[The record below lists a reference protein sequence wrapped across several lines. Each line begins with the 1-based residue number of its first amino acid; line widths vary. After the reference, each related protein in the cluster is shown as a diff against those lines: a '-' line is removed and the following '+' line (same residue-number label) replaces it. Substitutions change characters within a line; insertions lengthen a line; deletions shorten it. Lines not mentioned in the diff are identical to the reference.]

1 MPYNNPMNQSIA
13 RQVRSIDQGHINR
26 INAISETNRYDVASP
41 LESTTLHHEHVT
53 GGGGYRAATVQDMGF
68 EPTLG
73 ATPAGSK
80 KKGGGVLAAGGMSA
94 GGLSAGGQDMAGA
107 GMSAG
112 GVMTA
117 GMAPPPAPT
126 PAEVTK
132 TRKARSKKLPAPPHQ
147 TDHLAGGALLTLQ
160 DLDKMKG
167 QPPDGPR
174 EYITPQAG
182 VGAVN
187 PTGSANLSGSAL
199 PLQEG
204 KPKGGKKPRKP
215 NDPSRA
221 PPDEGKPSSMARRNH
236 LVREI
241 MAKHK
246 LSLPQASKH
255 IKEHNLYKKG

>member
-1 MPYNNPMNQSIA
+1 MPYNNPYNQSIA
-13 RQVRSIDQGHINR
+13 RQVRNIDQEHINR

-41 LESTTLHHEHVT
+41 LESTTPHHEHVT

-73 ATPAGSK
+73 ATPAGSSRK

-187 PTGSANLSGSAL
+187 PTGSANLSGS
-199 PLQEG
+199 
-204 KPKGGKKPRKP
+204 GKKPRKP
-215 NDPSRA
+215 ND
-221 PPDEGKPSSMARRNH
+221 RNH

>member
-1 MPYNNPMNQSIA
+1 ML
-13 RQVRSIDQGHINR
+13 RRF
-26 INAISETNRYDVASP
+26 
-41 LESTTLHHEHVT
+41 
-53 GGGGYRAATVQDMGF
+53 ATVVATVVSA
-68 EPTLG
+68 TLLVFLLLRTLPG
-73 ATPAGSK
+73 DLAVARLGTDGDPA
-80 KKGGGVLAAGGMSA
+80 
-94 GGLSAGGQDMAGA
+94 
-107 GMSAG
+107 
-112 GVMTA
+112 
-117 GMAPPPAPT
+117 APD
-126 PAEVTK
+126 PAEVAK

-167 QPPDGPR
+167 QPPDGRR
-174 EYITPQAG
+174 EYVAPQAG

-187 PTGSANLSGSAL
+187 PTGSANLSGS
-199 PLQEG
+199 
-204 KPKGGKKPRKP
+204 GKKPRKP